1 MTNSSV
7 QRLLP
12 ASQNTILVEYPDLDT
27 VLAHFAALEQEK
39 IPGVVELIPAAQTI
53 MVRFDPRVTSASTL
67 AETIRSVPLADNEVA
82 RPDPVTIDVVYSG
95 EDLAEVATALDI
107 SEEELIERHTAANW
121 FGAFAGFAPG
131 FVYCVGDDPILN
143 VPRRRSPRTRI
154 PAGSVALASNF
165 SAIYPRESPGGW
177 QLIGQTAQPMWDLE
191 RDPPAAILPGQP
203 VTYRAVREAATV
215 TEQKPASSSMPWVAD
230 EVPHL
235 EVVQSGAQLL
245 LQDHGRHGW
254 AAMGVPVSGAA
265 DPAAFRAANRAVGN
279 ALGTAVLEGAGGG
292 IELAFNTRAVIA
304 ITGARGDV
312 SITTADEE
320 KFAMTHGQPTAI
332 EPGDH
337 VRIGALIDGFRSYLA
352 VRGGFQ
358 IEPVLNSYATDT
370 LSGVGPAPL
379 EVGDRLAIDTAAAV
393 ELVQP
398 VDPLAMKPGHDQ
410 PDESHDVVE
419 LRIILGSRTDWF
431 TEESIDLL
439 TQQDWTVTPHSN
451 RVGLRLEGQKP
462 LQRLEDNELPS
473 EGAVTGAIQV
483 PPEGQPVLFL
493 PDHPLT
499 GGYPIIGA
507 VIEEDLSLTAQLAPG
522 ASLRFVVTEP
532 FTQY

>member
-12 ASQNTILVEYPDLDT
+12 ASQNTLLVEYPDLDT
-27 VLAHFAALEQEK
+27 VLAHFAALDQEK

-53 MVRFDPRVTSASTL
+53 MVRFDPRVTSASSL
-67 AETIRSVPLADNEVA
+67 AETLRSIPLADNEVA

-107 SEEELIERHTAANW
+107 SEEELIDRHTAANW

-131 FVYCVGDDPILN
+131 FVYCVGDDPIFN

-203 VTYRAVREAATV
+203 VTYRAVREAATL
-215 TEQKPASSSMPWVAD
+215 TQEKPSSSRAVVEND
-230 EVPHL
+230 VPHM
-235 EVVQSGAQLL
+235 EVLQSGAQLL
-245 LQDHGRHGW
+245 LQDRGRHGW

-279 ALGTAVLEGAGGG
+279 ARNTAVLEGAGGG
-292 IELAFNTRAVIA
+292 IELSFNTPAVIA
-304 ITGARGDV
+304 ITGAQGDLSV
-312 SITTADEE
+312 TTADEE
-320 KFAMTHGQPTAI
+320 KLSITHGQPTAI
-332 EPGDH
+332 EPGDR
-337 VRIGALIDGFRSYLA
+337 VRIGALTQGMRSYIA
-352 VRGGFQ
+352 VRGGFR
-358 IEPVLNSYATDT
+358 IEPVLNSFATDT

-379 EVGDRLAIDTAAAV
+379 ESGDRLAIDTAAAV
-393 ELVQP
+393 ELVEP
-398 VDPLAMKPGHDQ
+398 VDPIFMKPQDND
-410 PDESHDVVE
+410 PDTTPEVVE
-419 LRIILGSRTDWF
+419 LRIILGPRTDWF

-439 TQQDWTVTPHSN
+439 AQQDWTVTPQSN
-451 RVGLRLEGQKP
+451 RVGLRLEGEQP
-462 LQRLEDNELPS
+462 LERVKDHELPS

-507 VIEEDLSLTAQLAPG
+507 VIEEDLSLAAQLAPG
-522 ASLRFVVTEP
+522 SSLRFVVTEP